1 MRDTDPGIAPAI
13 PKPPREEKPT
23 MGTVHRFK
31 NGRAP
36 DAVLERFTA
45 TQKAV
50 AAAVAFVAIGG
61 GVTAWVSKVGA
72 QGVPKATYDKHVED
86 EAAAHEAFDSDL
98 NLMQQTQIRTATKL
112 EAIEARQVEFSREIR
127 EDLRSMQRGVRLPP
141 LPPEPEPRGTP

>member
-1 MRDTDPGIAPAI
+1 MRDTDPGIVPAI

-36 DAVLERFTA
+36 AEVLERFTA

-72 QGVPKATYDKHVED
+72 QGVPKATYEAGEAKHAETHKALEGEQELIFQQMIRLD
-86 EAAAHEAFDSDL
+86 SKTEHQHEE
-98 NLMQQTQIRTATKL
+98 IRGM
-112 EAIEARQVEFSREIR
+112 R
-127 EDLRSMQRGVRLPP
+127 EDLRTIYGRRLEP